1 MVLYTIGYRCM
12 DIKEENV
19 LKLIADVQSGDRSAF
34 SALLSMYRPLLYARI
49 ARFSPSDTEREELYQ
64 DASLALYRA
73 ALCYRSDAG
82 ASFGA
87 FARVCVDNAL
97 ISAYRKASADRG
109 VFSLDAMRES
119 GDEPLLHDGE
129 LADPSLSLIEREEAS
144 GLYRMA
150 LSCLSAYE
158 LRVFLSY
165 IRGYSAHEIAPAVG
179 RSEKSVANAIGRALA
194 KLRAQLR

>member
-1 MVLYTIGYRCM
+1 M
-12 DIKEENV
+12 DIKDV
-19 LKLIADVQSGDRSAF
+19 KALALIADVQSGDRSAF

-73 ALCYRSDAG
+73 ALCYRRDTG

-97 ISAYRKASADRG
+97 ISAYRKAMATIG
-109 VFSLDAMRES
+109 VCSLDALREA
-119 GDEPLLHDGE
+119 GDEPLLGE
-129 LADPSLSLIEREEAS
+129 GVTDPSLSLIEREEAS
-144 GLYRMA
+144 DLYRMA

-158 LRVFLSY
+158 LQVFLLY
-165 IRGYSAHEIAPAVG
+165 IRGYASHEIASSLG
-179 RSEKSVANAIGRALA
+179 RSEKSVANAIGRALS